1 MTLYGMRKRDGR
13 AMRAVIT
20 KEIACQILRAHNAGE
35 HPRELAACN
44 GISES
49 AVYSIIAG
57 RTWRDE
63 TLETRRELIR
73 LGKAKQ
79 GG

>member
-1 MTLYGMRKRDGR
+1 MTLYGMKKRDGR

-20 KEIACQILRAHNAGE
+20 AEIACQILRQHHSGS
-35 HPRELAACN
+35 HPRELAAAH

-63 TLETRRELIR
+63 TLETRRELI
-73 LGKAKQ
+73 KARKH
-79 GG
+79 